1 MGHYRFRRRGS
12 PWSRQ
17 SPPKWG
23 KRRRVSR
30 NWALGLAIAGA
41 MVAGGMAVHLA
52 TGGKL
57 PAVPQPAGAILSTVT
72 GDFALCGVSFGRDC
86 VIDGDTIEVN
96 GERIR
101 MLDFDTPE
109 ISEPKCASEYAK
121 GQEAKFRLLELLN
134 SGTVQIRSSG
144 ARDSDKYGRKLRLVL
159 VDGRS
164 VGDTLIAEGLAWPWE
179 GRRHAWCG

>member
-1 MGHYRFRRRGS
+1 
-12 PWSRQ
+12 
-17 SPPKWG
+17 
-23 KRRRVSR
+23 
-30 NWALGLAIAGA
+30 
-41 MVAGGMAVHLA
+41 MVAGGMAAHLA

-57 PAVPQPAGAILSTVT
+57 PSFLQPVSTTLSTVT
-72 GDFALCGVSFGRDC
+72 GDFALCSVSFGRDC

-134 SGTVQIRSSG
+134 SGTVEIRTSG

-159 VDGRS
+159 VNGRS
-164 VGDTLIAEGLAWPWE
+164 VGDVLIAEGLAWPWE